1 MPIEL
6 RKVSKDVVAELQ
18 HQWLEPLS
26 KLPDV
31 PDAPY
36 EMAVAWAE
44 KSAESP
50 SGTDVHCI
58 YDREKEEALAIA
70 TFKPVF
76 PNNPDGWLK
85 VMNIGL
91 SPWFDLRQP
100 ETEESNRFTRGKIL
114 GQIASS
120 LVIGGLELATSVG
133 VKKVKI
139 YASNEITLEF
149 FELVVSTMDTEL
161 YKLSEL
167 SVDTHGNWL
176 VFTVG

>member
-1 MPIEL
+1 MDL
-6 RKVSKDVVAELQ
+6 KKVDVDLVGELQ
-18 HQWLEPLS
+18 RQWLEPLS
-26 KLPDV
+26 DLPDV

-44 KSAESP
+44 KSARDP
-50 SGTDVHCI
+50 SGSDVHCV
-58 YDREKEEALAIA
+58 YDVEKERALAIA
-70 TFKPVF
+70 TFKQVL

-91 SPWFDLRQP
+91 SPYFDLRQP
-100 ETEESNRFTRGKIL
+100 EDAESNRFTRGRHL
-114 GQIASS
+114 GEIAST
-120 LVIGGLELATSVG
+120 LVIGGLELANSVG

-149 FELVVSTMDTEL
+149 FELVVSNMDTDL
-161 YKLSEL
+161 YKISGL

-176 VFTVG
+176 VFTVS